1 MNFADL
7 YKKIA
12 QIDEQVTAVNPEAT
26 EDDQPANE
34 CGGSM
39 PSADQPLMGEEGMEE
54 CGMTS
59 ISSQPPKQSDS
70 VTMNVSMNGS
80 GAGGIRDLMAI
91 LKNIEDGSKSDA
103 DKLFGDEKEVN
114 FGEEFANEPNTV
126 TLDID
131 AVTPA
136 GDDLHSHAGNEVE
149 KVNGGGNPY
158 ATVSETLVNRL
169 SNMYNEIKEG
179 YNPNSASA
187 EHRRMLDKH
196 KHDTLK
202 AAAEKDDATDADK
215 KRYQAYKDKKEAM
228 RAEFDARMER

>member
-158 ATVSETLVNRL
+158 TNVDESLVSKLQAMYEAVKEKEPEGLYSKKRFETDSQRVARL
-169 SNMYNEIKEG
+169 AKEK
-179 YNPNSASA
+179 
-187 EHRRMLDKH
+187 RQ
-196 KHDTLK
+196 
-202 AAAEKDDATDADK
+202 AEK
-215 KRYQAYKDKKEAM
+215 KERM
-228 RAEFDARMER
+228 RNDFNAEMERE